1 MDEEASRLAHALTEV
16 AGLILSAWAVD
27 YATGG
32 QVRESIAPYLS
43 RAWARILPGLRL
55 VSMAVD
61 SWFGRAS
68 ATIAEAED
76 IRDGR

>member
-1 MDEEASRLAHALTEV
+1 MDEEASRLAHALTEL

-32 QVRESIAPYLS
+32 QVRESIIPYLR
-43 RAWARILPGLRL
+43 RAWVRMLPALRL
-55 VSMAVD
+55 ISMAVD
-61 SWFGRAS
+61 SYFGRAG

-76 IRDGR
+76 IRNGR